1 MPVFSDVSDI
11 LVNLKIISSIP
22 ENGRIKRTTA
32 GIRLEKIPEN
42 ILHLH
47 YTLFRTING
56 DSRNTAIEDIKRI
69 INCSIER
76 LKEMENSLFF
86 YSAQVSEQVFLNKLI
101 KEEIHSIEYNI
112 SVLREEL
119 EKATIGIKNLRHTY
133 KDDSGVVCSVD
144 AILSDIERYLKSYS

>member
-22 ENGRIKRTTA
+22 ENGRIKRTNA

-69 INCSIER
+69 IHCSIER

-133 KDDSGVVCSVD
+133 KDDSGVICSVD